1 MAKPK
6 SRWEDVVLVISR
18 AMIYNIEFEGVTF
31 LKSGEAVAVL
41 YLVMMELKVLYKGI
55 ICIDSCATTE

>member
-41 YLVMMELKVLYKGI
+41 YLVISIAVACI
-55 ICIDSCATTE
+55 FVRRCNICLS